1 MRLLSGMIRHIL
13 RYGFF
18 GVAIMLLV
26 GLVMRYTMSTNP
38 QDLGGTSVLLGFLL
52 MIPAFVMVWLG
63 VAAWHR
69 ESQQGWSFGSYLL
82 CGLAIALM
90 VSLGYALAWEI
101 NFRTMFPDFYQRY
114 ADMEID
120 AAIKHGVAGKRLES
134 LKADMAVMVAAMQ
147 VTWKRFLFTA
157 LAEPMPVALL
167 FVLGSS
173 LWFRWLRKLLW
184 NG

>member
-1 MRLLSGMIRHIL
+1 MIRHIL
-13 RYGFF
+13 RF
-18 GVAIMLLV
+18 GLFGIAIMLLV

-38 QDLGGTSVLLGFLL
+38 QELGGTSVLLGFLL

-63 VAAWHR
+63 VAAFHR
-69 ESQQGWSFGSYLL
+69 DAAQELSFGRYLL

-90 VSLGYALAWEI
+90 VSFGYALAWEI
-101 NFRTMFPDFYQRY
+101 NFRTLFPDFYQRY

-120 AAIKHGVAGKRLES
+120 AAIKHGLAGKRLES
-134 LKADMAVMVAAMQ
+134 LKTDMAVMVAAMQ
-147 VTWKRFLFTA
+147 VPWKRFLFTA
-157 LAEPMPVALL
+157 LAEPMPVAML
-167 FVLGSS
+167 FVLGSA